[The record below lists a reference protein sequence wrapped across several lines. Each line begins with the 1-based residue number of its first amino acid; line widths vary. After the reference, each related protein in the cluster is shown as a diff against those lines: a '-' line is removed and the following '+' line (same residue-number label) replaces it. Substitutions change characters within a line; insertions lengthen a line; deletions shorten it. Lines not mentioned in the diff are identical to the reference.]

1 MFICT
6 LAHIKEYIIIII
18 NFISLIIYRDL
29 GYAPVNTNYPKST
42 SYNQGISNMKIDDS
56 EEEPCGSLGP
66 SRPDYIPG
74 RIIVQE
80 KLFNENMELQTS
92 GSKSCPT

>member
-1 MFICT
+1 
-6 LAHIKEYIIIII
+6 
-18 NFISLIIYRDL
+18 
-29 GYAPVNTNYPKST
+29 
-42 SYNQGISNMKIDDS
+42 MKIDDN

-80 KLFNENMELQTS
+80 KLFNENMEFQTSS

>member
-1 MFICT
+1 MS
-6 LAHIKEYIIIII
+6 AHIKEYVIIII
-18 NFISLIIYRDL
+18 NCISLIIYRDL
-29 GYAPVNTNYPKST
+29 GYAPVNANYPKST
-42 SYNQGISNMKIDDS
+42 SYNQGMSNTNIDNS

-80 KLFNENMELQTS
+80 KFFNENMELQTS